1 MQFSTQRNDLLH
13 ALQSVISVVE
23 RKQTMPILSCIL
35 IDAHDDRLVIT
46 ATDLEL
52 ELITYCAATVGASG
66 SSAIPA
72 RKLFDICRGLPNDAE
87 ISIDIHEGRI
97 RIRSGRARFMLSQM
111 PGEDWPRVEDFES
124 ENRFEIQENTLK
136 QLLDRTE
143 FAMAHQDVRYYLNGL
158 LVVLRPDGVR
168 CVATDG
174 HRLALSDATAELAL
188 EQTVQAIVPR
198 KAIVELVKLLD
209 ANGESSIAL
218 QLSRNH
224 MRIELPGLKFT
235 TKLIDGRFPDYE
247 RVIPDGNDKRM
258 TANREAIRQALSR
271 TAILSNEKFGGVR
284 LSLNDGRL
292 TIQSQNVDKE
302 EAEDEIEVDYHDAP
316 IVIGFNVH
324 YLLDAL
330 AAMSTDEFTLDL
342 SGENSSGLL
351 QEQGREDS
359 RFVVMPMRL

>member
-1 MQFSTQRNDLLH
+1 MQFSTQRNDLLP
-13 ALQSVISVVE
+13 ALQSVIGVVE

-35 IDAHDDRLVIT
+35 IDAREDRLVIT

-52 ELITYCAATVGASG
+52 ELITYCAATVTASG
-66 SSAIPA
+66 ANAIPA
-72 RKLFDICRGLPNDAE
+72 RKLFDICRGLPDNAE
-87 ISIDIHEGRI
+87 INVDMHDGRI
-97 RIRSGRARFMLSQM
+97 RIRCGRARFTLSRM
-111 PGEDWPRVEDFES
+111 PGENWPRIEDFES
-124 ENRFEIQENTLK
+124 ESRLEIREDTLK
-136 QLLDRTE
+136 QLLIRTE
-143 FAMAHQDVRYYLNGL
+143 FAMANQDVRYYLNGL
-158 LVVLRPDGVR
+158 LIALRPDGIR

-174 HRLALSDATAELAL
+174 HRLALSETAVELAL
-188 EQTVQAIVPR
+188 EQTVEAIVPR
-198 KAIVELVKLLD
+198 KAIMELAKLLD
-209 ANGESSIAL
+209 SASESAIAL
-218 QLSRNH
+218 QLAHNH

-258 TANREAIRQALSR
+258 TANREAIRQALGR

-284 LSLNDGRL
+284 LSLTDGQL

-302 EAEDEIEVDYHDAP
+302 EAEDELEVDYHDAP

-330 AAMSTDEFTLDL
+330 SVMSTAEFTLDL
-342 SGENSSGLL
+342 AGENSSGLL
-351 QEQGREDS
+351 QEKDRDSS